1 MTAQRIA
8 IVGAGI
14 SGLAAAFTLVDEAAR
29 TGLEIDITL
38 LEAANVAG
46 GHARTVAEGGF
57 LVESGPNGFLDRE
70 PETLALI
77 ESLGLTGRLVESKPA
92 AKRRFV
98 VRGGR
103 LQQAPDSPWTLLT
116 TGALSP
122 LGKVRLLLEPFA
134 RKAPPGVEETVFDF
148 ASRRIGPEAADMLVD
163 AAVAGISAGDSRA
176 LSVRAQFPLMVEME
190 REHGGLIR
198 ALVARRR
205 RGVKAPKL
213 LSFDGGMGVLTC
225 ALVERLGARLRTGQ
239 AVRAIERSGRG
250 FRLRVRDGHDVE
262 ADQVLLALPATA
274 ASHLVE
280 GIDPEL
286 SRDMRSVA
294 YSGIA
299 VVAMAFEV
307 SDLPASLDGYGYLV
321 TRDEKLA
328 TLGVVWESCLF
339 PGRAPEGYVLVRAFM
354 GGARRPEVL
363 HAGDE
368 VLLARAHADLAP
380 IMGVFKEPSRHW
392 VFRWPNAIAQYT
404 VGHLDRIARIRE
416 RLRTYPGLAVA
427 GASYDGCS
435 FNQAIVSGRAR
446 AREVSRSLSGTEPV
460 FSRLPANAPGPD
472 L

>member
-14 SGLAAAFTLVDEAAR
+14 TGLAAAFTLVDEAAR
-29 TGLEIDITL
+29 QGLEIDLTL

-98 VRGGR
+98 VRDGR
-103 LQQAPDSPWTLLT
+103 LHQAPDSPWTLLA

-134 RKAPPGVEETVFDF
+134 RAAPVGVEETVFDF
-148 ASRRIGPEAADMLVD
+148 ASRRIGPEAAEMLVD
-163 AAVAGISAGDSRA
+163 AAVAGISAGDSRT

-198 ALVARRR
+198 ALIARRR

-213 LSFDGGMGVLTC
+213 LSFDGGLGVLTC
-225 ALVERLGARLRTGQ
+225 ALVDRMGASLRTGQ
-239 AVRAIERSGRG
+239 AVRAIERSGSG
-250 FRLRVRDGHDVE
+250 FRLSVRDGHDLE
-262 ADQVLLALPATA
+262 ADQVLLALPGTA
-274 ASHLVE
+274 ASPLVE
-280 GIDPEL
+280 RIDPEL
-286 SRDMRSVA
+286 SGDLRGIP
-294 YSGIA
+294 YSGVA
-299 VVAMAFEV
+299 VVAMAFAA
-307 SDLPASLDGYGYLV
+307 SDLPASLDGYGFLV
-321 TRDEKLA
+321 TREEKLA

-339 PGRAPEGYVLVRAFM
+339 KGRAPEGHVLVRAFM
-354 GGARRPEVL
+354 GGSRRPGVL
-363 HAGDE
+363 QEGDA
-368 VLLARAHADLAP
+368 VLLARARADLAP
-380 IMGVFKEPSRHW
+380 IMGIFKEPSRHW

-404 VGHLDRIARIRE
+404 VGHQDRIARIRE
-416 RLRTYPGLAVA
+416 RLRTYPGLAVC
-427 GASYDGCS
+427 GTSYDGSS
-435 FNQAIVSGRAR
+435 FNQAIASGRAQ
-446 AREVSRSLSGTEPV
+446 AREALRRLSETPRASSSPPAAVRLSL
-460 FSRLPANAPGPD
+460 
-472 L
+472 

>member
-1 MTAQRIA
+1 MTVPRVA

-14 SGLAAAFTLVDEAAR
+14 TGLAAAFTLADEAAR
-29 TGLEIDITL
+29 TGLKIDITL
-38 LEAANVAG
+38 LEAATVAG

-103 LQQAPDSPWTLLT
+103 LHQAPDSPWTLLAS
-116 TGALSP
+116 GSLSP
-122 LGKVRLLLEPFA
+122 FGKVRLLLEPFA
-134 RKAPPGVEETVFDF
+134 PAAPAGVEETVFDF
-148 ASRRIGPEAADMLVD
+148 ASRRIGHEAADMLVD

-176 LSVRAQFPLMVEME
+176 LSARAQFPLMVEME

-198 ALVARRR
+198 AMVARRR
-205 RGVKAPKL
+205 RGIKAPRL
-213 LSFDGGMGVLTC
+213 LSFDGGLGVLTC
-225 ALVERLGARLRTGQ
+225 ALVERLGPRLRTGR
-239 AVRAIERSGRG
+239 AVSAIDRSPGA
-250 FRLRVRDGHDVE
+250 FRLKVRDGDDVE
-262 ADQVLLALPATA
+262 ADQVLLALPASA

-286 SRDMRSVA
+286 SGNLRGIA

-299 VVAMAFEV
+299 VVAMAFAV

-339 PGRAPEGYVLVRAFM
+339 PGRAPEGHVLVRAFM

-363 HAGDE
+363 QAGDAI
-368 VLLARAHADLAP
+368 LLARAHAELAP
-380 IMGVFKEPSRHW
+380 LMGVFAEPSRHW

-404 VGHLDRIARIRE
+404 VGHLDRVARIRE
-416 RLRTYPGLAVA
+416 RLTTYPGLAV
-427 GASYDGCS
+427 GGSSYDGCS
-435 FNQAIVSGRAR
+435 FNQAIVSGRAQ
-446 AREVSRSLSGTEPV
+446 AREVLRRLSGAEPV
-460 FSRLPANAPGPD
+460 FSTLPANAPG
-472 L
+472 LEL